1 MDSALMII
9 GRYIG
14 SSLIKATLLVL
25 LVFLGLET
33 FILLATQVNSMGK
46 GAYNIWQALLYVFL
60 ILPQQT
66 YFLFPMAG
74 LLGMLFGLSLL
85 SNSSEIIVMRASGI
99 SPVKIMRY
107 AMQAGLILVI
117 TVTLIGELIG
127 PSAKHLGE
135 KRKLIATSSGQ
146 AIKTGEGLWLRQG
159 QNFYH
164 IGQIDS
170 SHRIENV
177 SQYVFDDAQHLM
189 IVSFSSMGVY
199 QNNTWHMK
207 NIQQSSMSSNQV
219 TSQTLGSQNWDLAI
233 DPRLLKISLS
243 TPDEMSLSQLS
254 AFIEYQKQTNLVPT
268 MYQLSFWQRALQPLA
283 SLVMM
288 FLAIPFVFGPL
299 RSVST
304 SLRLVLG
311 IIVGFAFYLT
321 NQLFP
326 PLSQVLDFPPYLAA
340 MLPILIFAIF
350 GVILL
355 KRVR

>member
-1 MDSALMII
+1 M
-9 GRYIG
+9 
-14 SSLIKATLLVL
+14 
-25 LVFLGLET
+25 GLEI
-33 FILLATQVNSMGK
+33 FILLATQVNSLGK
-46 GAYNIWQALLYVFL
+46 GSYNIWQAFLYVLL

-74 LLGMLFGLSLL
+74 LLGMLVGLSLL
-85 SNSSEIIVMRASGI
+85 ANTSEIIIMRASGV

-107 AMQAGLILVI
+107 AMQAGIVLVFF
-117 TVTLIGELIG
+117 VTFVGEVLG
-127 PSAKHLGE
+127 PAAKHLGE

-146 AIKTGEGLWLRQG
+146 ALKTGEGLWLRQG

-164 IGQIDS
+164 IQQIDS

-177 SQYVFDDAQHLM
+177 SRYVFDNSEHL
-189 IVSFSSMGVY
+189 ISVSFAAMGEY
-199 QNNTWHMK
+199 QNKKWQME
-207 NIQQSSMSSNQV
+207 NIQQSLILPTNVSSQILS
-219 TSQTLGSQNWDLAI
+219 TQSWDMAI
-233 DPRLLKISLS
+233 DPRLLRISLS

-254 AFIEYQKQTNLVPT
+254 DYINYQKETNLVPT
-268 MYQLSFWQRALQPLA
+268 MYQLSFWQRAMQPLA

-299 RSVST
+299 RSVTT

-311 IIVGFAFYLT
+311 IIVGFVFYLI

-326 PLSQVLDFPPYLAA
+326 PLSQVMNFPPYLAA
-340 MLPILIFAIF
+340 IIPILIFAVF

-355 KRVR
+355 RRVR

>member
-1 MDSALMII
+1 MIL

-25 LVFLGLET
+25 MVFVGLET

-85 SNSSEIIVMRASGI
+85 ANSSEIIVMRASGV

-107 AMQAGLILVI
+107 AMQAGFILVI
-117 TVTLIGELIG
+117 IVTLVGELLG
-127 PSAKHLGE
+127 PAAKHLGE

-170 SHRIENV
+170 SHRIEAV
-177 SQYVFDDAQHLM
+177 SQYIFDNAQHLLS
-189 IVSFSSMGVY
+189 VSYSTMGIY
-199 QNNTWHMK
+199 QHDAWQMQ
-207 NIQQSSMSSNQV
+207 NIQKSTILSDNV
-219 TSQTLGSQNWDLAI
+219 TSQTYPSETWDLAI

-243 TPDEMSLSQLS
+243 TPDEMSLTQLS
-254 AFIEYQKQTNLVPT
+254 DFIEYQKDTNLVPT
-268 MYQLSFWQRALQPLA
+268 MYQLSFWQRILQPLA

-311 IIVGFAFYLT
+311 IVVGFAFYIT

-326 PLSQVLDFPPYLAA
+326 PLSQVLNFPPCLAA
-340 MLPILIFAIF
+340 ILPILIFAVF
-350 GVILL
+350 GVVLL

>member
-1 MDSALMII
+1 MIL
-9 GRYIG
+9 GRYVG
-14 SSLIKATLLVL
+14 STLIKATLLVL
-25 LVFLGLET
+25 LIFTGLEI
-33 FILLATQVNSMGK
+33 FILLATQVHSLGK
-46 GAYNIWQALLYVFL
+46 GSYNIWQALLYVL
-60 ILPQQT
+60 LVLPQQT

-85 SNSSEIIVMRASGI
+85 ANSSELIIMRASGV
-99 SPVKIMRY
+99 SPVKIMCY
-107 AMQAGLILVI
+107 AMFAGVILVAL
-117 TVTLIGELIG
+117 VTFVGEVVG

-146 AIKTGEGLWLRQG
+146 ALKTGEGLWLRQG
-159 QNFYH
+159 QSFYH
-164 IGQIDS
+164 IQQIDS

-177 SQYVFDDAQHLM
+177 SRYLFDKAQHL
-189 IVSFSSMGVY
+189 ISVSFSTMGHY
-199 QNNTWHMK
+199 SDGAWQME
-207 NIQQSSMSSNQV
+207 NIQQSNMLPNSV
-219 TSQTLGSQNWDLAI
+219 TSEIIQAQPWDMAI

-254 AFIEYQKQTNLVPT
+254 DFINYQKQTNLVPT
-268 MYQLSFWQRALQPLA
+268 LYQLSFWTRILQPLA

-299 RSVST
+299 RSVTT

-311 IIVGFAFYLT
+311 IIVGFVFYLT

-326 PLSQVLDFPPYLAA
+326 PLSQVLNFPPYLAA
-340 MLPILIFAIF
+340 ILPIVIFALF
-350 GVILL
+350 GIILL

>member
-1 MDSALMII
+1 MII
-9 GRYIG
+9 RRYIG

-25 LVFLGLET
+25 LVFVGLET
-33 FILLATQVNSMGK
+33 FILLATQVNSLGK
-46 GAYNIWQALLYVFL
+46 GAYNIWQAFLYVIL

-74 LLGMLFGLSLL
+74 LLGMLFGLSTLAN
-85 SNSSEIIVMRASGI
+85 NSELIVMRASGV
-99 SPVKIMRY
+99 SPEKIMRY
-107 AMQAGLILVI
+107 AMQAGVVLVI
-117 TVTLIGELIG
+117 AVTLVGELVG

-177 SQYVFDDAQHLM
+177 SQYVFDNAQHLM
-189 IVSFSSMGVY
+189 SVSYSSMGVY
-199 QNNTWHMK
+199 QNNAWKME
-207 NIQQSSMSSNQV
+207 NIQRSTMLANSVVSEKIP
-219 TSQTLGSQNWDLAI
+219 SQHWDLAI

-254 AFIEYQKQTNLVPT
+254 DFIEYQKETNLVPT
-268 MYQLSFWQRALQPLA
+268 VYQLSFWQRALQPLA

-299 RSVST
+299 RSVT
-304 SLRLVLG
+304 TGLRLLAGV
-311 IIVGFAFYLT
+311 IVGFAFYLT

-340 MLPILIFAIF
+340 MLPILIFAVF

-355 KRVR
+355 KRIQ